1 MREFWRLLLRNRNYR
16 YTWFGQ
22 IVSEIGDHFN
32 TIAVFHLALEMT
44 GSGLVV
50 SGVLLSRA
58 IAVVSAGPLAGVLL
72 DRLDRKRLMILSD
85 LFRAAIAVCFLL
97 ALRYPHTALLYLL
110 SFLLMFASPFFTSGR
125 ASILPVITNKDELH
139 TANSLTQTTQWT
151 SLTIG
156 TLLGGTSV
164 MGFGYAAAFLFNAAS
179 FVVSAYCISKLGV
192 EGSFT
197 PRRAAERAQKSIKA
211 HEDYL
216 DGLRYLRSVP
226 LLFALALINVGWAS
240 GGGTA
245 QVMFSLFGE
254 KVFAR
259 GAAGTGI
266 IWSCAGIGLLCGAP
280 LGHYLSRRL
289 RFGSYKRAIAICYF
303 VHGLSYV
310 LFAQAANFWV
320 ACFWIGMSRA
330 AVAISSVLNM
340 GKLLRHVED
349 DFRGRVFSTMESL
362 NWGTMMISM
371 TAAGAASEYFPERTI
386 ASVAGVLS
394 GSTSIFWALA
404 NWRGKI
410 PEPPDAGHHAKE
422 EKEERYHGEAT
433 TG

>member
-1 MREFWRLLLRNRNYR
+1 MRDFWHLLLRNRNYR

-32 TIAVFHLALEMT
+32 TIAVFHLALEIT

-58 IAVVSAGPLAGVLL
+58 VAVVSAGPVAGVLL

-85 LFRAAIAVCFLL
+85 LFRAVIAVCFLL
-97 ALRYPHTALLYLL
+97 ALRYPHTWLLYAL
-110 SFLLMFASPFFTSGR
+110 SFSLMFASPFFTSGR
-125 ASILPVITNKDELH
+125 ASILPVITSKEELH

-151 SLTIG
+151 ALTLG

-179 FVVSAYCISKLGV
+179 FVVSAYCISRLRV
-192 EGSFT
+192 EGSFIA
-197 PRRAAERAQKSIKA
+197 RRAIGKA
-211 HEDYL
+211 RKTLQPHEDYL
-216 DGLRYLRSVP
+216 NGLRYLRSIP

-259 GAAGTGI
+259 GAAGTGV
-266 IWSCAGIGLLCGAP
+266 IWSCAGVGLLCGAP
-280 LGHYLSRRL
+280 LGHYLGRRL
-289 RFGSYKRAIAICYF
+289 GFDAYKRAIAICYF

-310 LFAQAANFWV
+310 LFAQAANFWA
-320 ACFWIGMSRA
+320 ACFWIGVSRA
-330 AVAISSVLNM
+330 AVGTTSVLNM
-340 GKLLRHVED
+340 AKLLRHVD
-349 DFRGRVFSTMESL
+349 DRFRGRVFSTMESL
-362 NWGTMMISM
+362 NWGTMMLSM
-371 TAAGAASEYFPERTI
+371 TAAGAASEYFPLRTI

-410 PEPPDAGHHAKE
+410 PEPAEAAHHSE
-422 EKEERYHGEAT
+422 EDKEERYHGEAT

>member
-58 IAVVSAGPLAGVLL
+58 VAVVSAGPLAGVLL

-85 LFRAAIAVCFLL
+85 LFRAAIAICFLL
-97 ALRYPHTALLYLL
+97 ALRFPHTSLLYLL

-125 ASILPVITNKDELH
+125 ASILPVIASKDELH

-151 SLTIG
+151 ALTLG

-179 FVVSAYCISKLGV
+179 FLVSAYCISRLGV
-192 EGSFT
+192 EGSFVA
-197 PRRAAERAQKSIKA
+197 RRASEKA
-211 HEDYL
+211 RKKAKPLEEYI
-216 DGLRYLRSVP
+216 DGLRYLRGIP
-226 LLFALALINVGWAS
+226 LLFALALVNVGWAS

-266 IWSCAGIGLLCGAP
+266 IWSCAGVGLLCGAP
-280 LGHYLSRRL
+280 LGHYLGHRL
-289 RFGSYKRAIAICYF
+289 GFSAYKRAIAICYF
-303 VHGLSYV
+303 VHGLSYM
-310 LFAQAANFWV
+310 LFAQAGNFWA
-320 ACFWIGMSRA
+320 ACFWIGVSRA
-330 AVAISSVLNM
+330 AVGTTSVLNM
-340 GKLLRHVED
+340 AKLLRHVD
-349 DFRGRVFSTMESL
+349 DGYRGRVFSTMESL
-362 NWGTMMISM
+362 NWGTMMLSM
-371 TAAGAASEYFPERTI
+371 TAAGAASEYFPVRTI
-386 ASVAGVLS
+386 ATVAGALS

-410 PEPPDAGHHAKE
+410 PEPPAAGHHKDE
-422 EKEERYHGEAT
+422 EKEERYHGEASS
-433 TG
+433 